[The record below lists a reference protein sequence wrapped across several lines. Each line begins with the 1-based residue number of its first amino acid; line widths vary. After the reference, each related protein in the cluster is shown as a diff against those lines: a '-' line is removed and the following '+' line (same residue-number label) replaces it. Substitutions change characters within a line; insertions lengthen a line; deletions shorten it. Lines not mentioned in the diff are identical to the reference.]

1 MDFRWLSLHVLRP
14 IKIVTKTARK
24 HHSMVGL
31 MMWNP
36 IDIPCFPIESHIPHY
51 IYIYTYIYIYVH
63 GCYIQYPIIHIIWS
77 WNHHIPWFIS
87 FTMFHYYPIINVK
100 YPNVISRRCS
110 HPPFLLIRTVGLGLG
125 LLPPTSGLGSPGE
138 VGTRLER
145 GVTFFFGGKTMGKWM
160 RKLWWLSRLVELY
173 I

>member
-1 MDFRWLSLHVLRP
+1 VLYTISHYSYHMKLKSSYPMIHILHYVPLLS
-14 IKIVTKTARK
+14 
-24 HHSMVGL
+24 
-31 MMWNP
+31 
-36 IDIPCFPIESHIPHY
+36 HY
-51 IYIYTYIYIYVH
+51 QCEISQ
-63 GCYIQYPIIHIIWS
+63 CYIPQ
-77 WNHHIPWFIS
+77 
-87 FTMFHYYPIINVK
+87 
-100 YPNVISRRCS
+100 ISRRCS
-110 HPPFLLIRTVGLGLG
+110 HPPFLLIRTVGLGLGLG

>member
-36 IDIPCFPIESHIPHY
+36 IDIPCFPIESHRYPPLY
-51 IYIYTYIYIYVH
+51 IYIHIYIYVH

-100 YPNVISRRCS
+100 YPNVISRRY
-110 HPPFLLIRTVGLGLG
+110 PVD
-125 LLPPTSGLGSPGE
+125 
-138 VGTRLER
+138 VATRLFFSSDLLDLDLDLDFFRRLRDLEALGKSAR
-145 GVTFFFGGKTMGKWM
+145 GWNGA
-160 RKLWWLSRLVELY
+160 
-173 I
+173 

>member
-1 MDFRWLSLHVLRP
+1 MFYAPSKSSRKLREN
-14 IKIVTKTARK
+14 

-36 IDIPCFPIESHIPHY
+36 IDIPCFPIESHRYPPLY
-51 IYIYTYIYIYVH
+51 IYMH

-77 WNHHIPWFIS
+77 WTHHIPWFIS

-100 YPNVISRRCS
+100 YPNVISHRYPVEMGCS

-145 GVTFFFGGKTMGKWM
+145 GVTFFFRGENHGEVNEKVMMVVKTSGT
-160 RKLWWLSRLVELY
+160 LY
-173 I
+173 IV